1 MENLEGKTVHHKKR
15 RRRSLIRRILQRVHW
30 RLLLIVFL
38 VMSVTLVGGQVVLL
52 ADAMNQLNSSF
63 DSTMRVM
70 NSISNKSGTELTI
83 DDFGRLQTSINNLSR
98 SLNRVDGRLRFLRH
112 AAPLN
117 PDWETL
123 LDLLAVSQ
131 EMARA
136 TDNMLD
142 GLEPAL
148 FYMVDG
154 QSGETVVT
162 QISSGERIVELLT
175 VGRGRFNQADGQ
187 LTNVRTMLDSIDLSS
202 ASPELLLQVRSLNDY
217 YTELDEINTFL
228 IQAPDILTTVL
239 GLRESQN
246 YLVLAQNSDE
256 LRPSG
261 GYISTYGWM
270 TVRNGRIVDYDYYP
284 TTAES
289 PLPPAQPPTDFEV
302 PSWWIQYRQPIYAMW
317 DGSWYADFPRTA
329 EMARTYYNLNPDNPN
344 VPIHGVLAIDIDGFE
359 RILEALGSVI
369 VPRTLDGETSYMT
382 ITSENFREII
392 YDIRADE
399 GTHKAFI
406 ADIYNEIFS
415 QWQSRGSDS
424 DINQA
429 LLGAVLES
437 LLEKHIIVYSADE
450 TINNAIQVLGWSGRQ
465 LPGTGHDYLMIA
477 DANLGNKSNS
487 SIIRQTTYDVII
499 QPDDTVSSRL
509 SIDYDYPDLIARND
523 PAVDARF
530 HGPVDYNNLLQIF
543 VPPQSELNAVDN
555 FGFDPQVIGAD
566 EHTVFVSRVRVPY
579 DTSQR
584 YQVRYDTPAVVG
596 TFGTYRYYRL
606 LIQKQPGM
614 SPEDI
619 SIQVSLPSNAQ
630 LIDVSPAPAATYS
643 LDNLILDFRLV
654 LTSDVWLEIIFED
667 R

>member
-1 MENLEGKTVHHKKR
+1 MENLEVKTVTHKRR
-15 RRRSLIRRILQRVHW
+15 RRRSLIRRILQRVRW
-30 RLLLIVFL
+30 RLLLIILL
-38 VMSVTLVGGQVVLL
+38 VMTVTAVGGQVVLL

-70 NSISNKSGTELTI
+70 NSISDKSGTQLTI
-83 DDFGRLQTSINNLSR
+83 DDFKRLQTSVNNLSG
-98 SLNRVDGRLRFLRH
+98 SLNRVDGRLRYLRH
-112 AAPLN
+112 MASLN
-117 PDWETL
+117 SDWEIL
-123 LDLLAVSQ
+123 LDLLTVSQ

-228 IQAPDILTTVL
+228 LQAPDILTTVL
-239 GLRESQN
+239 GLRESQS

-284 TTAES
+284 TTAQS
-289 PLPPAQPPTDFEV
+289 PLPPVQSPDDFEV

-317 DGSWYADFPRTA
+317 DGSWYADFSRTA

-344 VPIHGVLAIDIDGFE
+344 VPIQGVLAIDIYGFE
-359 RILEALGSVI
+359 RILEALGSI
-369 VPRTLDGETSYMT
+369 TVPRILDDGTSY
-382 ITSENFREII
+382 ISINSENFREII

-450 TINNAIQVLGWSGRQ
+450 TINNAIEVLGWSGRQ
-465 LPGTGHDYLMIA
+465 LSSSGHDYLMIT

-487 SIIRQTTYDVII
+487 SVIRQTTYDVTI
-499 QPDDTVSSRL
+499 QSDDSVSSRL
-509 SIDYDYPDLIARND
+509 SIDYDYPDLIARDD
-523 PAVDARF
+523 PAIDARF
-530 HGPVDYNNLLQIF
+530 HGPIDYNNLMQIF
-543 VPPQSELNAVDN
+543 VPLQSELNAADN
-555 FGFDPQVIGAD
+555 FGFDPLVVD
-566 EHTVFVSRVRVPY
+566 DNEHTIFVSRVHLPY

-584 YQVRYDTPAVVG
+584 YQVRYDTPTVVG
-596 TFGTYRYYRL
+596 TFGTYRHYRL
-606 LIQKQPGM
+606 LIQKQAGM
-614 SPEDI
+614 PPEDI
-619 SIQVSLPSNAQ
+619 SVQVSLPSNARV
-630 LIDVSPAPAATYS
+630 IDVSPQPATTYN

-667 R
+667 D